1 MFAASLLP
9 LPSSIPPLSCHD
21 AMIYNAYRS
30 SRVLQVGHLLGLG
43 DRHLDNILL
52 HRGAAQLIHID
63 FSVVFDRCAA
73 EHVIRPNSNIGCCG
87 TKSSRANLARSR
99 CVLAPLQPEAISS
112 QSCVLPSHAA
122 GACSSRYQRWSPS
135 ASHRPWWQ
143 PWVSQVRQLAG
154 RFWTSSSV
162 G

>member
-1 MFAASLLP
+1 
-9 LPSSIPPLSCHD
+9 
-21 AMIYNAYRS
+21 MIYDAYRS

-52 HRGAAQLIHID
+52 HRGAAQLVHID

-112 QSCVLPSHAA
+112 KLCAAKSCCRGLQLKVPEVVPFRLTQTLVAALGVTGAAA
-122 GACSSRYQRWSPS
+122 GGSLLD
-135 ASHRPWWQ
+135 
-143 PWVSQVRQLAG
+143 QL
-154 RFWTSSSV
+154 
-162 G
+162 